1 MCWLGHG
8 AGYGGGQAGGHG
20 RSVLVM
26 AGGRLVIAV
35 GMVGSG
41 QGRVAVTVGG
51 GQVMLMVMAGIC

>member
-26 AGGRLVIAV
+26 AGGRLVIAWLLV
-35 GMVGSG
+35 VKAEWWSW
-41 QGRVAVTVGG
+41 
-51 GQVMLMVMAGIC
+51 